1 MAKFPSVA
9 LFKAELRPGTADGL
23 LIQRFV
29 DPDHTPSSSEVASTC
44 ANILAAATNRAN
56 GAPRP

>member
-1 MAKFPSVA
+1 MDEAIGPDDARHLASIII
-9 LFKAELRPGTADGL
+9 GTADGL

-44 ANILAAATNRAN
+44 ANTLAVATNRAS
-56 GAPRP
+56 GTP